1 MQGHIKRKVLIDQR
15 SRVTCFSSLLTMPFN
30 QNCKSCCKASPNAI
44 LLSVALILITV
55 LISPF
60 IWRVLTTKK
69 GGSPKVIPKL
79 QQMIEDLDPFLR
91 IPADCKIIDE
101 EKLDPRIVLNAF
113 TIPVQVFLP
122 IQNDQFVQQ
131 VAVINE
137 LTAVVPAARFYAA
150 GGKEIRF
157 ACSCDSINTD
167 ILTILRKVKFKYLL
181 YCSIIIDPS
190 ISGL

>member
-1 MQGHIKRKVLIDQR
+1 M
-15 SRVTCFSSLLTMPFN
+15 
-30 QNCKSCCKASPNAI
+30 AA
-44 LLSVALILITV
+44 
-55 LISPF
+55 
-60 IWRVLTTKK
+60 KK
-69 GGSPKVIPKL
+69 CGGPKVIPKL
-79 QQMIEDLDPFLR
+79 QKVVEDLDPFLG
-91 IPADCKIIDE
+91 ITADCKIINE

-113 TIPVQVFLP
+113 TISVQVFLAV
-122 IQNDQFVQQ
+122 QNDRFVQQ

-137 LTAVVPAARFYAA
+137 LTAVVPAACFHTA

-190 ISGL
+190 ISGLQIFHQRPFIDQTAESQIGFKTPV